1 MANNFNDVVEYVANK
16 LSVPSDFVAQILI
29 DRGLDEEEEIDI
41 LDAEEAVRYAIDGCA
56 LLFTN
61 ED

>member
-16 LSVPSDFVAQILI
+16 LNVPSDFVAQILI

-56 LLFTN
+56 LLFAT